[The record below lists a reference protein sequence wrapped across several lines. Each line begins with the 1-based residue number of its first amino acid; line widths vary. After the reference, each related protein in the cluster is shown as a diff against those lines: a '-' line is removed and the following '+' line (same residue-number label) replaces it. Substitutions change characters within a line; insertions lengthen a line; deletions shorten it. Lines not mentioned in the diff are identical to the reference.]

1 MPLLTRE
8 QILGATDIITEL
20 VPVPEWGGEVL
31 VRGLSGAER
40 DRFEASIVDVR
51 GKRRSVNLLNVR
63 ARLVALAIVDE
74 SGQRVFRAGDVEAL
88 GAKSAAA
95 LSRVF
100 DAAQR
105 LSGLSDDDV
114 EELEKNSRSGQSDG
128 STFA

>member
-8 QILGATDIITEL
+8 QILGATDIITEV

-31 VRGLSGAER
+31 VRSLSGAER

-74 SGQRVFRAGDVEAL
+74 SGQQVFRAGDVEAL

-114 EELEKNSRSGQSDG
+114 EELKKNSRSGQSDG

>member
-8 QILGATDIITEL
+8 QILGATDIITEV

-31 VRGLSGAER
+31 VRSLSGAER

-74 SGQRVFRAGDVEAL
+74 SGQQVFRAGDVEAL